1 MQIVKWTVEGV
12 VKGKSRVFH
21 DVTHTLVARD
31 MLVSCRECGLFYY
44 SQIKVASRIVAL
56 FVLDRAKALSGI
68 FLLLKFEEGK
78 NMYKKIMAKI
88 TNRQELFETEI
99 FELISAI
106 NEGTVSDIQ
115 IAGFQVALL
124 MKGASLQEIA
134 YIAKAMRDNC
144 VPLRPKVDVELMDTC
159 GTGGG
164 LSTFNIS
171 TATAIVAAAAGI
183 PIAKHGSRSIASL
196 SGSADV
202 LEALGVNIN
211 LESYAVEKMVEE
223 IGIAFLYAPLFH
235 PVMGKVLPPEQ
246 DLGIKTIF
254 YSIIG
259 PLINPAFA
267 SRHLLGVYKPELL
280 DTVTYVAKALGY
292 TNAMFVHGLD
302 GLDEISLLGK
312 TRINHLKNG
321 EITAIEIEPED
332 FGLTRCKLEDIKT
345 GTPDVNAETVNGVF
359 SGKIKGARRDAI
371 VLNAAGALI
380 IGDKAD
386 DFKSGIAIANEI
398 IDSGSAAKK
407 LQELREMSNSLGRS
421 V

>member
-1 MQIVKWTVEGV
+1 
-12 VKGKSRVFH
+12 
-21 DVTHTLVARD
+21 
-31 MLVSCRECGLFYY
+31 
-44 SQIKVASRIVAL
+44 
-56 FVLDRAKALSGI
+56 
-68 FLLLKFEEGK
+68 
-78 NMYKKIMAKI
+78 MYKEIMEKI
-88 TNRQELFETEI
+88 TTRQELTEI
-99 FELISAI
+99 EISELITSI
-106 NEGTVSDIQ
+106 NKGAVSDIQ

-124 MKGASLQEIA
+124 MKGASLKETA

-144 VPLRPKVDVELMDTC
+144 VPLKPAVAGDLMDTC

-202 LEALGVNIN
+202 LEALGVNIH
-211 LESYAVEKMVEE
+211 LQTHEAEKMIEE

-267 SRHLLGVYKPELL
+267 PRHLLGVYKPELL
-280 DTVTYVAKALGY
+280 DIVTYVAKELGY

-312 TRINHLKNG
+312 TKINHLKNG
-321 EITAIEIEPED
+321 EVNAFEIEPED
-332 FGLTRCKLEDIKT
+332 FGLTRCNLSDIKT
-345 GTPDVNAETVNGVF
+345 GTPDVNAETINGVF
-359 SGKIKGARRDAI
+359 SGKIKDSRRDAVI
-371 VLNAAGALI
+371 LNAAGALI
-380 IGDKAD
+380 VGGKVNDFKMGIALAD
-386 DFKSGIAIANEI
+386 DL
-398 IDSGSAAKK
+398 IDSGSTAKK
-407 LQELREMSNSLGRS
+407 LQELKEMSNSFRRS
-421 V
+421 A

>member
-1 MQIVKWTVEGV
+1 
-12 VKGKSRVFH
+12 
-21 DVTHTLVARD
+21 
-31 MLVSCRECGLFYY
+31 
-44 SQIKVASRIVAL
+44 
-56 FVLDRAKALSGI
+56 
-68 FLLLKFEEGK
+68 
-78 NMYKKIMAKI
+78 MYKEILGKI
-88 TNRQELFETEI
+88 TAKQELTEAEI
-99 FELISAI
+99 STLIAAI
-106 NEGTVSDIQ
+106 NEGIISDVQ

-124 MKGASLQEIA
+124 MKGASLQEIT

-144 VPLRPKVDVELMDTC
+144 VPLRPNTREETMDTC

-171 TATAIVAAAAGI
+171 TATSVIAAAAGI

-202 LEALGVNIN
+202 LEELGVNIN
-211 LESYAVEKMVEE
+211 LQPHEAEKMIEE

-267 SRHLLGVYKPELL
+267 PRHLLGVYKPDLL
-280 DTVTYVAKALGY
+280 DTVTYVANALGY

-321 EITAIEIEPED
+321 EVTTFEIEPED
-332 FGLTRCKLEDIKT
+332 FGFARCALSDIRT
-345 GTPDVNAETVNGVF
+345 GTPSENAETINGVF
-359 SGKIKGARRDAI
+359 AGKVKGARRDAI
-371 VLNAAGALI
+371 LLNAAGALVV
-380 IGDKAD
+380 GGRAD
-386 DFKSGIAIANEI
+386 DFKAGIGLAGEL
-398 IDSGSAAKK
+398 IDSGSAAEK
-407 LQELREMSNSLGRS
+407 LQELKKMSNSFGKTL
-421 V
+421 

>member
-1 MQIVKWTVEGV
+1 
-12 VKGKSRVFH
+12 
-21 DVTHTLVARD
+21 
-31 MLVSCRECGLFYY
+31 
-44 SQIKVASRIVAL
+44 
-56 FVLDRAKALSGI
+56 
-68 FLLLKFEEGK
+68 
-78 NMYKKIMAKI
+78 MYKEIMGKI
-88 TNRQELFETEI
+88 TTKQELSETEI
-99 FELISAI
+99 SELISAI
-106 NEGTVSDIQ
+106 RTDSVSDVQ

-124 MKGASLQEIA
+124 MKGASLKETA

-144 VPLRPKVDVELMDTC
+144 VPLKPDISGELMDTC

-171 TATAIVAAAAGI
+171 TATALVAAAAGI

-211 LESYAVEKMVEE
+211 LQPREVEKMIEE

-267 SRHLLGVYKPELL
+267 PRHLLGVYKPDLL
-280 DTVTYVAKALGY
+280 DTVTYVAKELGY

-321 EITAIEIEPED
+321 EVNTTEIAPED
-332 FGLTRCKLEDIKT
+332 FGLERCTLADIKT
-345 GTPDVNAETVNGVF
+345 GTPAENAETINGVF
-359 SGKIKGARRDAI
+359 SGKIKGAKRDAV

-380 IGDKAD
+380 VGGKAGN
-386 DFKSGIAIANEI
+386 FKSGIALADELIK
-398 IDSGSAAKK
+398 SGGAAGK
-407 LQELREMSNSLGRS
+407 LRELREMSESFGRFS
-421 V
+421 